1 MNIREVIAD
10 LVFVVRA
17 PIDGIEEAIDEVANL
32 SKAWRKIATVMKVL
46 NSPWALPRNY
56 RRELLGIANTYFS
69 AGSDPS
75 VTFMALLNKY
85 NALLN
90 QWSEW
95 QGQAL
100 TAMIVMAIMIGVLSF
115 LAILDVPPVVSIVG
129 LVLIPMIHYFQVEVV
144 KYDYVKPSIAAV
156 ITGVTAFTISQYI
169 LRLGLSITQLAL
181 PIGIAAGAGFAA
193 LYMPQ
198 FTKFIRDYMGMSHR
212 VLESFGELLT
222 VPNPRPPRP
231 VTIVERELRPLWEY
245 AYSVGMREFIER
257 VNIVVDSLIT
267 FIRRTVTTGLIYGP
281 FTAVSYAFMIFVAYL
296 LHGINMTSMTGVSV
310 PIALNP
316 QTITLALVPLAVTT
330 AVITGKAIH
339 SIGLGISLV
348 PLFLLPIIPL
358 VW

>member
-1 MNIREVIAD
+1 MNIREIVAD
-10 LVFVVRA
+10 LIFIIRA
-17 PIDGIEEAIDEVANL
+17 PIDGVEEAMDEVSSL
-32 SKAWRKIATVMKVL
+32 SKAWKKMATIMKVL
-46 NSPWALPRNY
+46 NSPWAMPRNY
-56 RRELLGIANTYFS
+56 RRELLGVAASYFS

-95 QGQAL
+95 HAQAL
-100 TAMIVMAIMIGVLSF
+100 TAMIVMAIMLGVLSF
-115 LAILDVPPVVSIVG
+115 MAILGAPPIVSVVG
-129 LVLIPMIHYFQVEVV
+129 LVLAPLIHYFQIELT
-144 KYDYVKPSIAAV
+144 KYDYTKPGIAAA
-156 ITGVTAFTISQYI
+156 IAGSTAFAIGQYI
-169 LRLGLSITQLAL
+169 MHLTTNQLTL
-181 PIGIAAGAGFAA
+181 LTGIGAGAGFAA

-198 FTKFIRDYMGMSHR
+198 FIKFYKDYLGIPHR

-257 VNIVVDSLIT
+257 VNMVVDSLVT
-267 FIRRTVTTGLIYGP
+267 FIRRNVNTGFIYGP
-281 FTAVSYAFMIFVAYL
+281 FTAISYAFMVFVAYM
-296 LHGINMTSMTGVSV
+296 LHGISLTQVTGVSM
-310 PIALNP
+310 PITLNP
-316 QTITLALVPLAVTT
+316 QAVALALVPLAITT
-330 AVITGKAIH
+330 AVIAGKAMH

-348 PLFLLPIIPL
+348 PLFLAPIIPL